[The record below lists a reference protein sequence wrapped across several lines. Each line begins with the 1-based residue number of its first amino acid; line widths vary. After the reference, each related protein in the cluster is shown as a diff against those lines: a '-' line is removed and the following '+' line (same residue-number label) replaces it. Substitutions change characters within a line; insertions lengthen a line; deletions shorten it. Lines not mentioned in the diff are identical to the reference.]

1 MVDVAPVQV
10 EPRVDQFSR
19 LAIGNDG
26 TIYVVW
32 QRCIEGG
39 EPNLDCG
46 GTKAKILLS
55 KSTDGGSTWSKPA
68 QVAIVTLAP
77 DSCHCASFGNLP
89 NTKEP
94 VYDTPVIAIDNSTDS
109 YAGSLYV
116 VLYNRTGEQMRV
128 EMVTSRNRGKSWEK
142 R

>member
-55 KSTDGGSTWSKPA
+55 KSNRWWKHLVKASAGRDCNACSRQLPLRLLWQPA
-68 QVAIVTLAP
+68 Q
-77 DSCHCASFGNLP
+77 
-89 NTKEP
+89 
-94 VYDTPVIAIDNSTDS
+94 YQR
-109 YAGSLYV
+109 AGL
-116 VLYNRTGEQMRV
+116 
-128 EMVTSRNRGKSWEK
+128 
-142 R
+142 